1 MNKQIVMNFG
11 NKLKKLRIEKQMS
24 QEALANKIGI
34 HRTYIGS
41 IERGEKAV
49 SLITIEKISKAL
61 EISISK
67 LLEGIDV

>member
-1 MNKQIVMNFG
+1 MKKQIVINLG

-24 QEALANKIGI
+24 QEELANKIGI

-41 IERGEKAV
+41 IERGEKVV

-61 EISISK
+61 EISVSK